1 MTSIDI
7 GVAVSGFLLVMVVL
21 GVRVYAYVRGEV
33 ALGRALS
40 IFALL
45 FLPDAVV
52 TYLRLPGEWAVYVLA
67 ALWVVSAA
75 APVRRASVLGSR
87 LP

>member
-1 MTSIDI
+1 F
-7 GVAVSGFLLVMVVL
+7 GAFVLPAVVL
-21 GVRVYAYVRGEV
+21 CVRVYAYVRGEV
-33 ALGRALS
+33 SLGRALS
-40 IFALL
+40 IFAVL

-52 TYLRLPGEWAVYVLA
+52 TYLRLPGEWVTYVLA

-75 APVRRASVLGSR
+75 APVRRASVLRSP